1 MDLGKIVDEDNAD
14 EHGWQLDQTSLFAL
28 LRSKQRL
35 TRTKVSGTVRDL
47 LDPLTCTY
55 GKVTHLNSGAALP
68 ILLRPATIKG
78 CGHTRA
84 GPDEDHHVLRER
96 RDVAEARKAR
106 QKENKEQET
115 ADILGSKTIV
125 TIPRGAWYRNRCPY
139 RHNSLHI
146 RKHCPIRALSGF
158 GAYEQTEARLA

>member
-1 MDLGKIVDEDNAD
+1 MDVGKIVDGDNAD

-28 LRSKQRL
+28 LRSKQRFA
-35 TRTKVSGTVRDL
+35 RTKISGAMRDL
-47 LDPLTCTY
+47 LDPLACTY
-55 GKVTHLNSGAALP
+55 GKVTHLNSRTALP
-68 ILLRPATIKG
+68 ILLRPAAIKR

-84 GPDEDHHVLRER
+84 GPDKDNHVLRDR
-96 RDVAEARKAR
+96 WDVAEARKAR

-125 TIPRGAWYRNRCPY
+125 TITRGAWYRNRYPY
-139 RHNSLHI
+139 RHSSLHI
-146 RKHCPIRALSGF
+146 RKRCPIRALSGF